1 MKFKKVFYIR
11 NGSFKGL
18 YRKDGVVIIN
28 HHQKNLYKIWKKL
41 NDEEYGYYDIII
53 ENCYNELYKIPKI
66 FNLKHD
72 LKRIM
77 NVIDKTSPNSTQK
90 YLLYLADNEY
100 PLCMAGYE
108 KVHAKKLWIGG
119 LKWN

>member
-18 YRKDGVVIIN
+18 YRGDGNV
-28 HHQKNLYKIWKKL
+28 YKIWKKL
-41 NDEEYGYYDIII
+41 NDEEYGYYNTIR

-66 FNLKHD
+66 FNLRFD

-77 NVIDKTSPNSTQK
+77 NVIDRTSPNSTQK

-100 PLCMAGYE
+100 PLCMATYE
-108 KVHAKKLWIGG
+108 KNEAKKLWE
-119 LKWN
+119 K

>member
-18 YRKDGVVIIN
+18 YRKDGNV
-28 HHQKNLYKIWKKL
+28 YRIWKKL
-41 NDEEYGYYDIII
+41 NDEEYGYHNII
-53 ENCYNELYKIPKI
+53 EENSYNELYKIPKI
-66 FNLKHD
+66 FNLKFD

-77 NVIDKTSPNSTQK
+77 NVINNTHNVQR
-90 YLLYLADNEY
+90 YFLYLADNEY

-108 KVHAKKLWIGG
+108 KDEAKRLW
-119 LKWN
+119 KEVTND

>member
-18 YRKDGVVIIN
+18 YRKDGDV
-28 HHQKNLYKIWKKL
+28 YKIWKKL
-41 NDEEYGYYDIII
+41 NDEEYGYYNIIK
-53 ENCYNELYKIPKI
+53 ENCYNELYNIPKI
-66 FNLKHD
+66 FNLKLD

-77 NVIDKTSPNSTQK
+77 NVIDRTSPNSTQK

-100 PLCMAGYE
+100 PLCMARYE
-108 KVHAKKLWIGG
+108 RGEAKKLWGR
-119 LKWN
+119 